1 MASVAQPGDGRT
13 TVGSSHGD
21 YVGQWRMRPRVQ
33 RVWDVPHAC
42 WFTLMGIGGGLFV
55 ISRLMGISHDLGL
68 WFGLPAV
75 EIVSFLAIGV
85 GGLILL
91 ADLGKPFRFLRA
103 LLNVRSS
110 WISRGAVADFVFL
123 VLATLLILPNLK
135 FGTAMPFSALPWKS
149 EAVSGL
155 GRFLE
160 FVSIL
165 AAMIVM
171 YYAGAVLSDPKSI
184 PYWNSLLVPT
194 QFVLSSVVM
203 STGILLMFYLAVG
216 KPVSTGLI
224 VTQTIFV
231 GLLLVVLIWHL
242 STRRENPGKAESVRL
257 LLRGKYRGLFIG
269 AVLVSG
275 TIIPFILGW
284 VAAVTSGAAQV
295 AWLVISAIL
304 LLIQGYYLRLLTL
317 RVGIYPP
324 LR

>member
-1 MASVAQPGDGRT
+1 
-13 TVGSSHGD
+13 
-21 YVGQWRMRPRVQ
+21 MRPRVQ

-165 AAMIVM
+165 AAIIVM

-194 QFVLSSVVM
+194 QFVLSSVAM

>member
-1 MASVAQPGDGRT
+1 M
-13 TVGSSHGD
+13 
-21 YVGQWRMRPRVQ
+21 
-33 RVWDVPHAC
+33 
-42 WFTLMGIGGGLFV
+42 

-135 FGTAMPFSALPWKS
+135 FGTAMPFRRCPGNPRLSPGSGGFWSSCHPCSDHRDVLCRSRPFRPEIHS
-149 EAVSGL
+149 LLEFPVGSDAVCPVL
-155 GRFLE
+155 GRH
-160 FVSIL
+160 V
-165 AAMIVM
+165 
-171 YYAGAVLSDPKSI
+171 D
-184 PYWNSLLVPT
+184 
-194 QFVLSSVVM
+194 
-203 STGILLMFYLAVG
+203 GILLMFYLAVG

-242 STRRENPGKAESVRL
+242 STRRENPGKAESVRH

-295 AWLVISAIL
+295 AWLVISRDSVVDSGVLSAAPHAPRRHLSSSPID
-304 LLIQGYYLRLLTL
+304 GSD
-317 RVGIYPP
+317 
-324 LR
+324 